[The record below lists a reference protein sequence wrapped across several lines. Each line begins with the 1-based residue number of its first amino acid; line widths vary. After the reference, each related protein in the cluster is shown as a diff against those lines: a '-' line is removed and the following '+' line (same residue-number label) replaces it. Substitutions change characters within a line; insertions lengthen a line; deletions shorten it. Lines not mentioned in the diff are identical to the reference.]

1 MTDGPRGD
9 TGNFVP
15 GTVAPGREHPGV
27 GIVWLDR
34 LSLVASDGSYP
45 SFGPRAAVIRSVP
58 AETGAETRAQM
69 ADRGRAATV
78 GAMVEVPP
86 GYLVV
91 DVRVGY
97 ATAAGGFVGE
107 LRVVDL
113 VGHRKSALL
122 LLERRHTGDES
133 GQSLFVDPPT
143 APTGKRTYLSIRAS
157 VADRA
162 GHVAVRG
169 LRLCLTQ
176 A

>member
-1 MTDGPRGD
+1 MTDGPRGG
-9 TGNFVP
+9 TGNFLR
-15 GTVAPGREHPGV
+15 GTVAPGRERPGV

-34 LSLVASDGSYP
+34 LSLVATDGSHP

-58 AETGAETRAQM
+58 AVVEGEAKGPV

-78 GAMVEVPP
+78 GAMVEVPA

-107 LRVVDL
+107 LRIVDL
-113 VGHRKSALL
+113 GGHRKSALL
-122 LLERRHTGDES
+122 LLERRQAGDES
-133 GQSLFVDPPT
+133 AERLFVDAPT

-157 VADRA
+157 VDRA
-162 GHVAVRG
+162 NHVAVRG